1 MFKDIVFLQFSILQ
15 DKKALCQKA
24 THSVDWGDLSSAIL
38 EQAGRFCT
46 YRMGAPTLTPKFTR
60 GCVYV
65 YLGLSH
71 THGVCLGV
79 WNRIGV
85 CWREWSRAAVVLLL
99 RYDKQLDGVLILT
112 LIHGHPMVATDAVKL
127 PSFLAPWI
135 RSFGWTKGAGL
146 AGWEKMFGRCFDDM
160 A

>member
-60 GCVYV
+60 GSKIIYRDHI
-65 YLGLSH
+65 YLYKTVLRYILFKPRTTLRGILFF
-71 THGVCLGV
+71 TVCL
-79 WNRIGV
+79 RIT
-85 CWREWSRAAVVLLL
+85 
-99 RYDKQLDGVLILT
+99 LDSQT
-112 LIHGHPMVATDAVKL
+112 NP
-127 PSFLAPWI
+127 F
-135 RSFGWTKGAGL
+135 F
-146 AGWEKMFGRCFDDM
+146 
-160 A
+160 